1 MNHIAQHVAR
11 HPHTHQQRRA
21 MAMTHL
27 GMQADAMKLPN
38 QFLELLHGLG
48 QLYIIVSRQLDMRG
62 RDGQQINR
70 PTLSNT

>member
-1 MNHIAQHVAR
+1 M
-11 HPHTHQQRRA
+11 P
-21 MAMTHL
+21 MTHL